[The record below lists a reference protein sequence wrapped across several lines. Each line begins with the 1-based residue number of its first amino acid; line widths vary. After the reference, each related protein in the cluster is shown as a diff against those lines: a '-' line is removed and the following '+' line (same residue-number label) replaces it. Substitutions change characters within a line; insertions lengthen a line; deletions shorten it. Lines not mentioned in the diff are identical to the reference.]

1 MKNLFI
7 LFLGLLTVSCQSAKS
22 QSEKTLTA
30 HVENIDDGTSVYISE
45 YGEGNKV
52 VALDTLNIK
61 NGKFIFDF
69 PERDYQT
76 LNSIRIDGLD
86 GLVYFINE
94 AKPIE
99 LTLLKDEDNFLV
111 NNPDIKAG
119 EANTLF
125 VEYMAFLN
133 ETEEKVYLA
142 ASEYSAEELLN
153 PAVQEKLREL
163 EREAGSEITAYRR
176 KAIKDHPNAL
186 SSAYILA
193 DLFSSKAVSPTKLE
207 EIYESLSEE
216 IKQTFIGQ
224 ELGHAISPT
233 EPVKIGDIA
242 PDFTARNPQG
252 EPVSL
257 KDILNQ
263 KGKYTL
269 IEFWASWCP
278 NCHDEMPNVVEVYN
292 QYHQKGL
299 NIIGVSI
306 DNDKSEWE
314 EAIQEF
320 GMKWPQVSN
329 LNNWQDPIVR
339 KYGVNSIP
347 TNFLLDENGKVIADH
362 LKGKELKEKI
372 KELLD

>member
-153 PAVQEKLREL
+153 PAVQQKLREL
-163 EREAGSEITAYRR
+163 EKEAGSEITAYRR